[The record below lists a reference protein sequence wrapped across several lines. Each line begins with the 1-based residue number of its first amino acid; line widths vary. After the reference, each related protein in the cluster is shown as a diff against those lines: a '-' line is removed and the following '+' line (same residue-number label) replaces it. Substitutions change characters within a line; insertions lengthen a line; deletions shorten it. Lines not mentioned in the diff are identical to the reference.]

1 MGWTR
6 PQLNSINLHFRAGE
20 ASAPHP
26 RLMPCLSHISNQL
39 ESVLFIAEVAPQRQV
54 TAMMAIFTVTLP
66 SIVRMISGLMG
77 G

>member
-1 MGWTR
+1 
-6 PQLNSINLHFRAGE
+6 
-20 ASAPHP
+20 
-26 RLMPCLSHISNQL
+26 MPCLSHISNQL